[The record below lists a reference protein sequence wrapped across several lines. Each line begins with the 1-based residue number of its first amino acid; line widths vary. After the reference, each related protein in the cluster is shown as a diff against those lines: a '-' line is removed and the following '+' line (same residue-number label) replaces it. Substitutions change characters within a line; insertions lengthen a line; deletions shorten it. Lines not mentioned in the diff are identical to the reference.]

1 MPPRVPRDDGMPGGR
16 EAARPVL
23 EMRRGGQTRACGEAA
38 GKSADRFGPTGE
50 NNGRQINRMRRA
62 AHRAGPA
69 GPVHMQGRD
78 QSRVVPAAK
87 RPPSGRGAG
96 EAARTRTKK
105 RAARR
110 LRGGPL

>member
-1 MPPRVPRDDGMPGGR
+1 MPSRVPRDDGMPGSR

-23 EMRRGGQTRACGEAA
+23 EMRRGGGAA
-38 GKSADRFGPTGE
+38 GKLADRFGPTGV

-62 AHRAGPA
+62 ARRAGPA
-69 GPVHMQGRD
+69 GPVHRQGRD

-96 EAARTRTKK
+96 EAALTCAKK

>member
-1 MPPRVPRDDGMPGGR
+1 MPPRVPRDDEMPGGR
-16 EAARPVL
+16 EAVRPVL
-23 EMRRGGQTRACGEAA
+23 KMRRGGGAA
-38 GKSADRFGPTGE
+38 GKLADRFGPTRE
-50 NNGRQINRMRRA
+50 NNGRQISRMRRA

-69 GPVHMQGRD
+69 GPVHRQGRD